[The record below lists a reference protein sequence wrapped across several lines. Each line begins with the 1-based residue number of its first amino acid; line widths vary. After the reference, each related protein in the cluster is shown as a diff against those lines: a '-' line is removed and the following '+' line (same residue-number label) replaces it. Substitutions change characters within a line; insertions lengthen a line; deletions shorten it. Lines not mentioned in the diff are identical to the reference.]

1 MKKITT
7 FLAILALGALLAPT
21 AFATNG
27 MNLEGYG
34 PVAHAMGG
42 ASMAYDNGSAALMN
56 NPATLG
62 FLADGASYLN
72 LAVGLLGPN
81 VTSEFA
87 AMSMTAESAADAFY
101 MPAVGYIRRGG
112 DFTYGFGVFGQ
123 GGMGTDYPDDSF
135 LAGPTGSN
143 AFSQVSVG
151 RAMVPVAYQVN
162 EKLTFGATAD
172 FIWGGMDI
180 KMAMPIGDGGAP
192 SPGSFMDFMGSHVL
206 GEATPSAG
214 MGTAI
219 NDMIVGDMLHADD
232 YALISFADDSDF
244 SGAASGTGF
253 AAKLGFVYQATP
265 KVAVGGTY
273 HLKTAMGDW
282 EADEATMS
290 FFEGDGSGLIGGAMK
305 GKMVVEDFQWPATLA
320 FGLAYQ
326 HCEKLFLVAD
336 YKLIQWAAVME
347 NFKMVFEVTDDASPL
362 KGETVAMTMY
372 QNWED
377 QSVIQFGAAFAVT
390 AEYTPRGGAAIATT
404 PLPDECLPPLSPPP
418 AAHPVPGGAGFVFG
432 DNPGVDVS
440 FAFAPEVEQENTN
453 TTVSTKHSQFNWQLM
468 YSFGF

>member
-7 FLAILALGALLAPT
+7 LLAILALGALLAPT

-34 PVAHAMGG
+34 PVSQAMGG

-62 FLADGASYLN
+62 FLADGAAYLN

-101 MPAVGYIRRGG
+101 MPALGYIRRGG

-135 LAGPTGSN
+135 LAGPTGIN

-172 FIWGGMDI
+172 FVWGGMDI
-180 KMAMPIGDGGAP
+180 KMAMPIGVGDGTD
-192 SPGSFMDFMGSHVL
+192 PGSFMDFMGAKTL
-206 GEATPSAG
+206 GTATPSAG
-214 MGTAI
+214 MGQAI
-219 NDMIVGDMLHADD
+219 NDMVMGGMLGADD
-232 YALISFADDSDF
+232 YAQITFADDSDF
-244 SGAASGTGF
+244 TGAATGTGF
-253 AAKLGFVYQATP
+253 AAKLGFAYQAAP

-290 FFEGDGSGLIGGAMK
+290 FFEGDSSGLIGGAMK

-320 FGLAYQ
+320 FGMAYQ
-326 HCEKLFLVAD
+326 HSEKLLLVAD
-336 YKLIQWAAVME
+336 YKLIQWAETMK
-347 NFKMVFEVTDDASPL
+347 NFKMVFEVTDTDNPL
-362 KGETVAMTMY
+362 NGETVAITMF
-372 QNWED
+372 QEWED
-377 QSVIQFGAAFAVT
+377 QSVIQFGAAFAATEELTV
-390 AEYTPRGGAAIATT
+390 RGGASIASN
-404 PLPDECLPPLSPPP
+404 PVPDEYMNPLFP
-418 AAHPVPGGAGFVFG
+418 AIVENHFTGGLGYAFAQNQGLDFSFVI
-432 DNPGVDVS
+432 
-440 FAFAPEVEQENTN
+440 APEVEQENSN
-453 TTVSTKHSQFNWQLM
+453 TTMSSTHSQFNWQLM
-468 YSFGF
+468 YTFGF